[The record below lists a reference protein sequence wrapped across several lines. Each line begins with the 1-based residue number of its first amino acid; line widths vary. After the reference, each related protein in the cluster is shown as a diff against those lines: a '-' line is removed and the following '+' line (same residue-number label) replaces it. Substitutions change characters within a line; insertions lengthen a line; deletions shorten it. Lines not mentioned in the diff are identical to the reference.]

1 MRNRLALALTLATLG
16 LPASAGTFEVKGRD
30 YLVDG
35 KPLQILS
42 GEIHY
47 PRVPRAYWKDRLQKA
62 KAMGLNTICTYLF
75 WNVHEPQPG
84 KWDFSG
90 NADFVAF
97 IKACQEEGLHVLVR
111 PGPYVCT
118 EWEFGGYPGWVVADP
133 QTEVRSTDPKF
144 LKPAMAYLEKVSA
157 MLKPLQIENGGPVLM
172 IQVENEYGSYGDDKK
187 FLQAHVDA
195 IRKGGYTGTLFTADP
210 PPALKNGTIP
220 GITATVNFGGDA
232 RDAFKKYEELRP
244 GQARMIGEF
253 WVGWFDHWG
262 APHASTDAKSKASE
276 FDWTL
281 SEGISANIY
290 MFHGG
295 TNWGFYAGANWNG
308 GRYEPDTTS

>member
-1 MRNRLALALTLATLG
+1 MRNRLALSLTLAALC
-16 LPASAGTFEVKGRD
+16 LPATAGTFEVKGRD
-30 YLVDG
+30 YIVDG

-133 QTEVRSTDPKF
+133 KTEVRSTDSKF

-172 IQVENEYGSYGDDKK
+172 IQVENEYGSYGLTWTPSARAATPAP
-187 FLQAHVDA
+187 FSPP
-195 IRKGGYTGTLFTADP
+195 IR
-210 PPALKNGTIP
+210 
-220 GITATVNFGGDA
+220 
-232 RDAFKKYEELRP
+232 RP
-244 GQARMIGEF
+244 R
-253 WVGWFDHWG
+253 
-262 APHASTDAKSKASE
+262 
-276 FDWTL
+276 
-281 SEGISANIY
+281 
-290 MFHGG
+290 
-295 TNWGFYAGANWNG
+295 
-308 GRYEPDTTS
+308 